1 MDTDDDIPVLTDTIA
16 GRKIGVAPSPQA
28 EPGERQAVDLDRLQA
43 KICASSLT
51 LAEAMLRDACQEA
64 EHMLLQRVMTQLRAE
79 LPAIVRGVLKE
90 QLED

>member
-1 MDTDDDIPVLTDTIA
+1 
-16 GRKIGVAPSPQA
+16 
-28 EPGERQAVDLDRLQA
+28 
-43 KICASSLT
+43 
-51 LAEAMLRDACQEA
+51 MLRDACQEA